1 MLSLVSYKYHS
12 QLIGWKSDT
21 PWEEFQVGC
30 KERKDV
36 LETNI
41 FRLVF
46 MRVIKKSMNL
56 ETLNVDNNIYFTMRV
71 FCWRRK
77 WQPTPVFLPGEFH
90 GQRNLAGYSPQG
102 CKELDMQGDPLT
114 HSELMWSHTF
124 IHWEHKTRR
133 QGGAKAHE
141 YDAWL
146 TVLAGKKSSC
156 PECKDHKSWGLGV
169 LETTMVPMLSTEA
182 GTQVVLLRVGWK
194 NLWSPLCLAFWWF
207 LHTHDL
213 IPLPLALWYSDF
225 HSHFTGESQ
234 ALGC

>member
-36 LETNI
+36 LEKNI

-102 CKELDMQGDPLT
+102 HKEADTTERRTLLTITEKTPADVTWPNFSLASSLPWGAWTLT
-114 HSELMWSHTF
+114 HFQPEPASEYCTALPDETCGRPLQISSSKHSIT
-124 IHWEHKTRR
+124 
-133 QGGAKAHE
+133 
-141 YDAWL
+141 
-146 TVLAGKKSSC
+146 TVPLI
-156 PECKDHKSWGLGV
+156 
-169 LETTMVPMLSTEA
+169 
-182 GTQVVLLRVGWK
+182 
-194 NLWSPLCLAFWWF
+194 SPY
-207 LHTHDL
+207 
-213 IPLPLALWYSDF
+213 LPLEF
-225 HSHFTGESQ
+225 FF
-234 ALGC
+234 